1 MRVIKIGG
9 RAQGDQALPGA
20 LVAAW
25 RAAPGS
31 LVVVH
36 GGGDEVS
43 AVQRRLG
50 SEPTF
55 SGGRRVTT
63 ADDLEVVRMVLS
75 GTINKRLATQHRE
88 VQAVGVSG
96 EDAGLLEAVVTDPR
110 LGRVGTPQ
118 HVNPALLA
126 RLLTGGFLPVV
137 SPLGRDAAHPE
148 VAGLNVN
155 GDDAAAA
162 IAVALAADEL
172 LLIADVAGVLDEG
185 VLVRTLDPAQAAAL
199 IESGVAGGGMAAKLQ
214 AACAAL
220 EGGVGR
226 VRIGPIAAITDST
239 AGTILSLASH
249 PA

>member
-1 MRVIKIGG
+1 MRVVKIGG
-9 RAQGDQALPGA
+9 RAQGDASLPGA
-20 LVAAW
+20 LLAAW
-25 RAAPGS
+25 RAAPGA

-43 AVQRRLG
+43 ALQRTLG
-50 SEPTF
+50 GEPTF

-63 ADDLEVVRMVLS
+63 ASDLEVVRMVLS
-75 GTINKRLATQHRE
+75 GTINKRIVAQLRDAH
-88 VQAVGVSG
+88 AVGVSG
-96 EDAGLLEAVVTDPR
+96 EDAGLLEAIVTEPT

-118 HVNPALLA
+118 RVNPALLA

-148 VAGLNVN
+148 AAGLNVN

-172 LLIADVAGVLDEG
+172 LLVADVAGVLDDG
-185 VLVRTLDPAQAAAL
+185 ALVPTLDPGQAQAL
-199 IESGVAGGGMAAKLQ
+199 IASGVAGGGMAAKLQ

-220 EGGVGR
+220 DGGVGR
-226 VRIGPIAAITDST
+226 VRIGAIAAITDST
-239 AGTILSLASH
+239 AGTVLSLASH
-249 PA
+249 SA